1 MAMQLNNPHEVMNH
15 LITLLAAEGVEAF
28 IGKVK
33 PDYEDDE
40 LEDGLRIPAW
50 EDNQQQLSRKAVYQ
64 WIFSKLA
71 ANPRKG
77 LAVEMPGIANSLN
90 VYTIDRV
97 ALAEKP
103 ALDCWDVVVW
113 NAANSLDHFNWEECV
128 HGDDCAWY
136 EGWDAPDGFGLL
148 SNRVANL
155 LILLHNRLVDLPE
168 VQPFTEAEL
177 IEKLKAP
184 GAGGG
189 LYCSSEAPLDIWSL
203 RLSPAGTLEMHKQ
216 NDGSVTPITSEHINA
231 TGGVVLDG
239 RTIMHR
245 SWGY

>member
-1 MAMQLNNPHEVMNH
+1 MQLNNPNEVMNH

-40 LEDGLRIPAW
+40 PEDGLRIPAW
-50 EDNQQQLSRKAVYQ
+50 EDDKQQLSRKAVYQ

-77 LAVEMPGIANSLN
+77 FVVEMPGVAYSLN
-90 VYTIDRV
+90 VYTVDPAKIDEN
-97 ALAEKP
+97 AE
-103 ALDCWDVVVW
+103 LDCWDVMVW
-113 NAANSLDHFNWEECV
+113 SSGSAIESFRWEECV
-128 HGDDCAWY
+128 HGDDCAWF
-136 EGWDAPDGFGLL
+136 EGWDMPDGFVGL

-155 LILLHNRLVDLPE
+155 LILLHNKLVDLPP
-168 VQPFTEAEL
+168 VRPFSEAEL
-177 IEKLKAP
+177 IEMVKKR
-184 GAGGG
+184 GTGGS
-189 LYCSSEAPLDIWSL
+189 LYCSSETPSDFWSL
-203 RLSPAGTLEMHKQ
+203 RLSPAGTLEMHKK
-216 NDGSVTPITSEHINA
+216 NDGSVTPITSEHINN

-245 SWGY
+245 SWNY